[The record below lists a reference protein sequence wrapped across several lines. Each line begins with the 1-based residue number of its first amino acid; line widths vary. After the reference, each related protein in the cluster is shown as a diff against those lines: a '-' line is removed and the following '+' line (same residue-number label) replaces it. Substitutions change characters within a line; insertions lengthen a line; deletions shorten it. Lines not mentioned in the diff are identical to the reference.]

1 MRLIFCRDLKAILSI
16 IIIIGNIGFCIYS
29 LYYVARYIIEFRKT
43 RDYVLAGI
51 GGIVIIAMNVFNVF

>member
-1 MRLIFCRDLKAILSI
+1 MCRDLKAILSI
-16 IIIIGNIGFCIYS
+16 ILIIANIGLCIYS
-29 LYYVARYIIEFRKT
+29 LYYVIRYIIEFRKT